1 MTQAKIDKAKHKA
14 KFAPVLGLSWNLEG
28 GEKTPV
34 NCKTDETIQISEL
47 FTKKKILLVTQK
59 IFNLIGFI
67 NSCELTLTPKL
78 ILQKTYLSKDKW
90 LQTEE

>member
-1 MTQAKIDKAKHKA
+1 ME
-14 KFAPVLGLSWNLEG
+14 LRR
-28 GEKTPV
+28 GEKNKTV
-34 NCKTDETIQISEL
+34 ICKTDETIKISEL

-90 LQTEE
+90 PQTEE